1 MMISRVPSPALPGLR
16 SALRLAGSARSLVG
30 VQERG
35 TAGTAAR
42 GRRAAPYPSAAT
54 AGLGRPRG
62 AGRADPP
69 PAQNAAGTP
78 AGDTRH
84 RPALA
89 SPLGHQEV
97 DLPAPD
103 GPTAGQSRDRRADR
117 TARHRE
123 PRLGI
128 PADPGRTAQARPPRR
143 RIHDP
148 PRAQSAEDPP
158 GTEAA
163 HRHDLAA
170 VPARASRDDAR

>member
-42 GRRAAPYPSAAT
+42 GRRAAPHPSAAT

-89 SPLGHQEV
+89 SPLGHPMPLLV
-97 DLPAPD
+97 YRKAVHGDVAVV
-103 GPTAGQSRDRRADR
+103 QSLESACIHGWACPIMSGWGRW
-117 TARHRE
+117 
-123 PRLGI
+123 
-128 PADPGRTAQARPPRR
+128 PG
-143 RIHDP
+143 
-148 PRAQSAEDPP
+148 
-158 GTEAA
+158 G
-163 HRHDLAA
+163 
-170 VPARASRDDAR
+170 